1 MSVTLH
7 LPTVLS
13 RLADNQRAIQCDAT
27 TVRQVIDGVADR
39 FPALAPRIKDE
50 HGSPHPFLNIFL
62 NDEDIRFSG
71 GLDAIVK
78 DGDEVTLVPAISGG

>member
-13 RLADNQRAIQCDAT
+13 RLAENQRAIELDAT
-27 TVRQVIDGVADR
+27 TVRDVINGVANR

-50 HGSPHPFLNIFL
+50 QGAPHPFINIYL
-62 NDEDIRFSG
+62 NDEDIRFNG
-71 GLDAIVK
+71 GLDATVK

>member
-13 RLADNQRAIQCDAT
+13 RLAENQRAIELPAG
-27 TVRQVIDGVADR
+27 TVREVINGAAKK
-39 FPALAPRIKDE
+39 FPALAPRIRDDQ
-50 HGSPHPFLNIFL
+50 GAPHPFVNIFL
-62 NDEDIRFSG
+62 NDEDIRFNG
-71 GLDAIVK
+71 GLDASVK

>member
-13 RLADNQRAIQCDAT
+13 RLADNQRAIELDAS
-27 TVRQVIDGVADR
+27 TVRDVINGVASR

-50 HGSPHPFLNIFL
+50 QGAPHPFLNVYL
-62 NDEDIRFSG
+62 NDEDIRFNG
-71 GLDAIVK
+71 GLDATVK

>member
-13 RLADNQRAIQCDAT
+13 RLADNQRAIELEAQ
-27 TVRQVIDGVADR
+27 TVREVINGATDR

-50 HGSPHPFLNIFL
+50 QGAPHPFLNIYL
-62 NDEDIRFSG
+62 NDEDIRFNG
-71 GLDAIVK
+71 GLDAAVK